1 MMKNATRTLALL
13 PLLLVAVLMQAA
25 RCYSLSIFSLTPL
38 TTPEE
43 IVLAQLVALQKDDM
57 QLVFDF
63 ASVGNKAG
71 FQNDLETFDR
81 MVRSATGPYKFLLR
95 HQEAEIL
102 LFMKTPSDRWQGL
115 VRVSPQGKDSA
126 LKEYFWT
133 LSRCT
138 EGKYKGC
145 FFVDSVIPRR

>member
-1 MMKNATRTLALL
+1 MKNATRTLALL

-81 MVRSATGPYKFLLR
+81 MVRFGDL
-95 HQEAEIL
+95 
-102 LFMKTPSDRWQGL
+102 
-115 VRVSPQGKDSA
+115 
-126 LKEYFWT
+126 
-133 LSRCT
+133 
-138 EGKYKGC
+138 
-145 FFVDSVIPRR
+145 